1 MFEQAFAGVAVKVA
15 RSLQVIVILTSNII
29 AKHILNKALDTDN

>member
-15 RSLQVIVILTSNII
+15 RSLQVIVIFSSNIM
-29 AKHILNKALDTDN
+29 AKHILNKALDADH